1 MTTLSI
7 SDYLKYASL
16 QMAAEAF
23 IRNESTLVLAGSG
36 QALKD
41 ALIDGNKRSLLFT
54 ETQATAFAAQ
64 WEVVDQRANTTTGFS
79 GTLFRNKANPT
90 ELVLSF
96 RSTEFIDDFAR
107 DNKGTNELELAEGG
121 FALGQIADMEAWYS
135 QLSGQGG
142 PLAGKTYAVTGYSLG
157 GHLATVFN
165 QLRQAEIQ
173 QGPPRANLADI
184 ITFNGAGVGQ
194 IGNGSLSAMVNRFVD
209 LRRQAATT
217 EGLSGMFSELKGS
230 ASN

>member
-1 MTTLSI
+1 MAIPTV
-7 SDYLKYASL
+7 SDYLKYANL

-23 IRNESTLVLAGSG
+23 LKDELTGEERYSG
-36 QALKD
+36 GNLITALK
-41 ALIDGNKRSLLFT
+41 AGNERTLLFT

-64 WEVVDQRANTTTGFS
+64 WEVVDQRANTMTGFS
-79 GTLFRNKANPT
+79 GTLFRNRANPT

-135 QLSGQGG
+135 ELLTKRDENGQLV
-142 PLAGKTYAVTGYSLG
+142 LAGKTYSVTGYSLG

-173 QGPPRANLADI
+173 QGPPRANLADVI
-184 ITFNGAGVGQ
+184 LDTICSVKSRRWQ
-194 IGNGSLSAMVNRFVD
+194 HGNFFTHSSNNNI
-209 LRRQAATT
+209 RRQAA
-217 EGLSGMFSELKGS
+217 
-230 ASN
+230 